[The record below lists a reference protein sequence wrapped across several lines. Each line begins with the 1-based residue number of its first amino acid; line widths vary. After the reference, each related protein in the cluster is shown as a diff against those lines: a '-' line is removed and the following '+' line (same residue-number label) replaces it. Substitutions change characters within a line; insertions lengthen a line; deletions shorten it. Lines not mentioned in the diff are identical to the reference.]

1 MNKKPCCPAS
11 AMKNVRQI
19 FISGIL
25 TGIVNLDNIL
35 QEVYELGIK
44 DEKKLKK
51 ELLEKVKI
59 YNYVASGVEKQY
71 EDALFNE
78 YQKYL
83 KNRSEN
89 YDY

>member
-1 MNKKPCCPAS
+1 MSKKPCCPAC
-11 AMKNVRQI
+11 AMRNVRQI
-19 FISGIL
+19 FIGGIL

-44 DEKKLKK
+44 DENKLKK

-83 KNRSEN
+83 KNRM
-89 YDY
+89 D